1 MKKLTILLLA
11 LLLALTVNASALTVS
26 DENVFPIVDE
36 PYELTIW
43 MSPGATIEDM
53 ETNTTTLWYE
63 EKTGVHVNWIQV
75 PAGETTTKFNLSIS
89 SGEYP
94 DIYSTGFSTE
104 TVAQYSQAGILLPL
118 DELIEEYGY
127 NIKAAFAAQP
137 EIKENITAP
146 DGHIYTLFRTDPAT
160 YVLVRNKLYVN
171 HDWLTQYQE
180 ATGNGEPQT
189 WEELEEMLIY
199 WRDHDMNGNGDPS
212 DEIPMMGTFGT
223 DGGDFTVYLMNAFQP
238 TPQYNSLLA
247 DADGNVSM
255 TAITDEYREGLRWIH
270 HLFEEGLIAEETFI
284 QDNTQLQSIVNKN
297 DPRERVVGAFGGFWA
312 GVTVSPALMENCY
325 DVYDV
330 LAPVEG
336 PNGLRVATTDGHL
349 PLLLVGAITKD
360 CERPDIAMKWL
371 DFWFS
376 NEGMVMIDYGFE
388 GVNWE
393 WRDEPAINGN
403 VPSRFFLTSRNVLQ
417 NTTWY
422 VGTVPYYRTEES
434 LFGRTPTDHV
444 PYLYKGAVAY
454 ENYYYLTGFPQ
465 FAWCDDIDKI
475 SEFNELKTQMND
487 YIEQAKIQFI
497 TGTMDL
503 DADWDAYLAQI
514 NNIGLERYLE
524 LAEIVNFG

>member
-1 MKKLTILLLA
+1 MLA
-11 LLLALTVNASALTVS
+11 LLLVLTVNASALTVS
-26 DENVFPIVDE
+26 DANVFPIVDE

-53 ETNTTTLWYE
+53 ETNATTLWYE

-171 HDWLTQYQE
+171 HDWLTLYQE

-238 TPQYNSLLA
+238 TPQHNSLLA

-312 GVTVSPALMENCY
+312 GVTVSPALMETAMTCTACWLPWKARTACAWRRPT
-325 DVYDV
+325 VTCRCISSARSPRIAS
-330 LAPVEG
+330 AP
-336 PNGLRVATTDGHL
+336 TL
-349 PLLLVGAITKD
+349 P
-360 CERPDIAMKWL
+360 
-371 DFWFS
+371 
-376 NEGMVMIDYGFE
+376 
-388 GVNWE
+388 
-393 WRDEPAINGN
+393 
-403 VPSRFFLTSRNVLQ
+403 
-417 NTTWY
+417 
-422 VGTVPYYRTEES
+422 
-434 LFGRTPTDHV
+434 
-444 PYLYKGAVAY
+444 
-454 ENYYYLTGFPQ
+454 
-465 FAWCDDIDKI
+465 
-475 SEFNELKTQMND
+475 
-487 YIEQAKIQFI
+487 
-497 TGTMDL
+497 
-503 DADWDAYLAQI
+503 
-514 NNIGLERYLE
+514 
-524 LAEIVNFG
+524 